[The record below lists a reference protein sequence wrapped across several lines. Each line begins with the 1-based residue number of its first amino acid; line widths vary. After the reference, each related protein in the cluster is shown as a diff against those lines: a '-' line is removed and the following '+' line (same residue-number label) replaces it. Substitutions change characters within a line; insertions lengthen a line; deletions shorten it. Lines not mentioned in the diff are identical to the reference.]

1 MAYKYAA
8 TLLLLCAAAG
18 SAAAN
23 RNLLQTAD
31 GSFTGSQCFYSSAKQ
46 ACLSNVFYIMT
57 LQPSTVATDK

>member
-1 MAYKYAA
+1 MAYKYAS

-23 RNLLQTAD
+23 RNLLQTD
-31 GSFTGSQCFYSSAKQ
+31 GSFTGNQCFYSSAKQ
-46 ACLSNVFYIMT
+46 SCLSNVFYTMT